1 VPSERDPEHDVVEA
15 SELGKIVSEVI
26 KDKFEVLSRA
36 RDDRKQIHS
45 VDIRIRY

>member
-1 VPSERDPEHDVVEA
+1 
-15 SELGKIVSEVI
+15 LGKIAREVI

-45 VDIRIRY
+45 IDIGIRFQ